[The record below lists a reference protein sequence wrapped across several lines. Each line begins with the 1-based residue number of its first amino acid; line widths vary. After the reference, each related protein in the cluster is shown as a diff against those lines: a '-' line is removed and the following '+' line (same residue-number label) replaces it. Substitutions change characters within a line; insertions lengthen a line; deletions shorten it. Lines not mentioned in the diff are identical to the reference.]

1 MRKAM
6 VLLMLLSTGA
16 LNAASRFPEVKVLQ
30 DRGSSV
36 IVEFS
41 LNGYDVVP
49 VMINGKEY
57 CRIEIPGVPNQLE
70 AGYPDL
76 PMINRSVIVP
86 DQGKMELRIL
96 EIEQETGTSL
106 SIAPSKGN
114 LFRNVDPQTVPYE
127 FNDFYQTDAWWPVQT
142 AVLEGPFILRDYR
155 GISIRFNPFQY
166 NPDRQELKVVKR
178 IVVEV
183 YATGPGGENVITRVR
198 GGINRE
204 FVPIYEN
211 VFLNFSGT
219 RYDSISENPGRML
232 IITANAYNANMQSF
246 RYWKTK
252 KGIYTKI
259 VNISTIGNTQSAI
272 KNRIQA
278 EDDST
283 NLTWVLLVGDSS
295 EVYPAR
301 GTSGAAAGAS
311 ADPVYT
317 YTRGTDS
324 YSDLFISRMSSR
336 GGTALNIDKQVSR
349 TLGYERTPLADT
361 TWYRRGLGIAS
372 NQSGGS
378 PSYCDSTRVNWLRD
392 SLLTPKYTYLRI
404 SKSYDSWGTSDTIRK
419 RIEEGLTIINYVGHG
434 SVTGWSNG
442 GGFNITNINALN
454 NPWKLPVALSVACV
468 VGQFSSDCFCEA
480 SVTAG
485 EVNQPDGFLA
495 HWGSSINQ
503 SWEPPC
509 WGQSGAVNLLS
520 HNLKNTFGGMCFN
533 GASYMIEH
541 YGASSATGIEM
552 AQTWHIFGDAS
563 VQLRTL
569 KPDSMIVTHNATIP
583 LGDKASFTVTVRD
596 NDGTTL
602 IPYALVCCWIY
613 TQTPQAYATAYTNA
627 SGVATLNLT
636 PQAIGD
642 TMWVTVTKFNYKPY
656 EGFARVGPVSV
667 EEEGGGART
676 ISLAVNPSF
685 GHGHIQ
691 IAYIL
696 GKEHRAEGMGL
707 KIYDISGRLVRDLSS
722 LAIRPSSL
730 VTWNGDD
737 DAGRKVDAGVYFIRL
752 TAAGREVVE
761 KAILV
766 K

>member
-1 MRKAM
+1 MQRM
-6 VLLMLLSTGA
+6 TVLLILLTTSVLSGA
-16 LNAASRFPEVKVLQ
+16 SQQPEVRVLP

-36 IVEFS
+36 TVEFR
-41 LNGYDVVP
+41 LNGYDIVP
-49 VMINGKEY
+49 VTIDGKEY
-57 CRIEIPGVPNQLE
+57 FRIEIPGVPNCLE

-76 PMINRSVIVP
+76 PMIIRSVIIP
-86 DQGKMELRIL
+86 DQGRMGFRIVD
-96 EIEQETGTSL
+96 IEQETRSAL
-106 SIAPSKGN
+106 PIAPSKGN
-114 LFRNVDPQTVPYE
+114 LYRNVDPQTVPYK
-127 FNDFYQTDAWWPVQT
+127 FNEFYQTDAWWPAPTT
-142 AVLEGPFILRDYR
+142 ALEGPFILRDYR
-155 GISIRFNPFQY
+155 GLSIRFNPFRY
-166 NPDRQELKVVKR
+166 NPNRQELNIIKR

-183 YATGPGGENVITRVR
+183 YTTGPGGENVITGLRR
-198 GGINRE
+198 GINRE
-204 FVPIYEN
+204 FLPIYEN
-211 VFLNFSGT
+211 VFLNFSGS
-219 RYDSISENPGRML
+219 RYDSISEQPGRML

-246 RYWKTK
+246 MKWKTK

-259 VNISTIGNTQSAI
+259 INISAIGNTQSAI

-317 YTRGTDS
+317 YTRGTDN

-361 TWYRRGLGIAS
+361 TWYRKGLGVAS

-392 SLLTPKYTYLRI
+392 SLMVPKYTYTKI

-419 RIEEGLTIINYVGHG
+419 RIEEGTTIINYVGHG

-442 GGFNITNINALN
+442 GGFNITNINTLN
-454 NPWKLPVALSVACV
+454 NPWKLPCVLSVACV
-468 VGQFSSDCFCEA
+468 VGQFSSDCYCEA

-485 EVNQPDGFLA
+485 EVSQPDGFLA

-563 VQLRTL
+563 VQIRTL
-569 KPDSMIVTHNATIP
+569 KPDSLIVIHNSVIP
-583 LGDKASFTVTVRD
+583 QGDKASFPVTVKD
-596 NDGTTL
+596 NDGVTL
-602 IPYALVCCWIY
+602 IPGALVCGWIY
-613 TQTPQAYATAYTNA
+613 TQTPEAYATAYTNA

-636 PQAIGD
+636 PLHQGD

-656 EGFARVGPVSV
+656 EGFALVGPVSV
-667 EEEGGGART
+667 DEEGNNTRVM
-676 ISLAVNPSF
+676 SLTVNPTF
-685 GHGHIQ
+685 CTGRVN
-691 IAYIL
+691 IAFNI
-696 GKEHRAEGMGL
+696 GNRTQAAGIN
-707 KIYDISGRLVRDLSS
+707 IYDISGRLVRSFALGSMP
-722 LAIRPSSL
+722 LAQCVIW
-730 VTWNGDD
+730 TGDD
-737 DAGRKVDAGVYFIRL
+737 DTGRAVDAGVYFIRL
-752 TAAGREVVE
+752 TAGSRAVVE
-761 KAILV
+761 KVIV
-766 K
+766 VR